1 MKCHLSV
8 RSSPGSLQGVGCG
21 LPDTALPA
29 ERHLVLRADVPVGS
43 LSPPGLS
50 LLLPEHCPGPP
61 HHHTALQPRQEGQA
75 LFVCVC
81 VIMSCTYKCLCVN
94 MYDLTHFSC
103 LKILRAGPEGL
114 WPMPAPLA
122 VLCNFL
128 FQLSGLG
135 EGFCTAVQQPLHQQP
150 ESESHCKQTGTL
162 QNTEPL
168 SLSVSESAL
177 TLCDLS
183 APESHQED
191 VERHSAQTD

>member
-81 VIMSCTYKCLCVN
+81 YYVLHLQVSVCQYVRFNSFFMFENIAS
-94 MYDLTHFSC
+94 
-103 LKILRAGPEGL
+103 RARRT
-114 WPMPAPLA
+114 MADA
-122 VLCNFL
+122 CA
-128 FQLSGLG
+128 SRS
-135 EGFCTAVQQPLHQQP
+135 AVQLPLP
-150 ESESHCKQTGTL
+150 
-162 QNTEPL
+162 
-168 SLSVSESAL
+168 AL
-177 TLCDLS
+177 RT
-183 APESHQED
+183 
-191 VERHSAQTD
+191 R